1 MWSGGLI
8 GFVIS
13 LVIAIFF
20 IFPADMLNTKLVDL
34 TVGDLLRMLIGVI
47 AIILSV
53 IIGGNIGLVF
63 NEQKNLNNEK

>member
-34 TVGDLLRMLIGVI
+34 TVGDILRMLIGVI